1 MLLWGWSIPVFQD
14 LNCLFVTPCFVLTVK
29 VYFPGKDIK
38 IMGKE
43 DTAELR
49 KYSLGRKLYEKMVDT
64 DFTLIFR
71 GAPVPCHKL
80 VLAAASP
87 VFKAMV
93 DSLHLEAMESK
104 ATIDIPEEVGLAFIE
119 FIYTGELDERALEV
133 NSVALLELGEKYDV
147 QELKDLAEVELL
159 HQLDKNNMVE
169 FVSIGDLFNAERIS
183 EAALKMTKANMN
195 WLRSQVCGI
204 IA

>member
-1 MLLWGWSIPVFQD
+1 M
-14 LNCLFVTPCFVLTVK
+14 
-29 VYFPGKDIK
+29 YFPGKDIK

-169 FVSIGDLFNAERIS
+169 FVSLGDLFNAERIS
-183 EAALKMTKANMN
+183 EAALKMTKVNMN
-195 WLRSQVCGI
+195 WLRSQVLGI

>member
-1 MLLWGWSIPVFQD
+1 MCAFSSFGKGKIIAHNLGTKIGLISHIYFGIFCTGW
-14 LNCLFVTPCFVLTVK
+14 
-29 VYFPGKDIK
+29 
-38 IMGKE
+38 
-43 DTAELR
+43 
-49 KYSLGRKLYEKMVDT
+49 
-64 DFTLIFR
+64 
-71 GAPVPCHKL
+71 PVPCHKL

-119 FIYTGELDERALEV
+119 FIYTGELDERALEA

-169 FVSIGDLFNAERIS
+169 FVSLGDLFNAERIF

-195 WLRSQVCGI
+195 WLRSQVLGI

>member
-1 MLLWGWSIPVFQD
+1 
-14 LNCLFVTPCFVLTVK
+14 
-29 VYFPGKDIK
+29 
-38 IMGKE
+38 MGKE

-119 FIYTGELDERALEV
+119 FIYTGELDERALEA

-169 FVSIGDLFNAERIS
+169 FVSLGDLFNAERIS
-183 EAALKMTKANMN
+183 EAPLKMTKANKN
-195 WLRSQVCGI
+195 WLRSQVLGI

>member
-1 MLLWGWSIPVFQD
+1 
-14 LNCLFVTPCFVLTVK
+14 
-29 VYFPGKDIK
+29 
-38 IMGKE
+38 MGKE
-43 DTAELR
+43 DTAELK

-119 FIYTGELDERALEV
+119 FIYTGELDERALEA

-159 HQLDKNNMVE
+159 HQFGQEQHGGVCLPRRPLQRRE
-169 FVSIGDLFNAERIS
+169 DL
-183 EAALKMTKANMN
+183 
-195 WLRSQVCGI
+195 
-204 IA
+204 